1 MNEDGFGALVV
12 KGVPSSVN
20 PNRRR
25 CGMRTVRSVAVVV
38 AAVVLAAG
46 VLGAAVAGEPTRV
59 APVLDRILAKKEL
72 VVGTAADMP
81 PLNMT
86 LKDGKIVGMEV
97 DIATMMANSIEV
109 KLTLKPMRFNDLLP
123 ALQAGQV
130 DVVLSGM
137 TMTPLRN
144 TQVAFVGPYFASGK
158 SVLIK
163 QEKVA
168 SLQNTEMMNNPNVT
182 VAALKGSTSQ
192 QFVERFAPKAKLVP
206 TDDYDQAIAMVLEG
220 KVLAMVADFPI
231 CNVSVLRY
239 LDKGLTTLK
248 SPLNYEP
255 LGIALSPGDPL
266 FLNWAQNF
274 VTNLVNSG
282 ELSLLQRKW
291 FEDASWVPQL
301 K

>member
-1 MNEDGFGALVV
+1 
-12 KGVPSSVN
+12 
-20 PNRRR
+20 
-25 CGMRTVRSVAVVV
+25 MRGLAVCLVAV
-38 AAVVLAAG
+38 ALAVVFLGVALAG
-46 VLGAAVAGEPTRV
+46 DAARV
-59 APVLDRILAKKEL
+59 APVLERILAKKEL

-86 LKDGKIVGMEV
+86 LKDGNIVGMEV
-97 DIATMMANSIEV
+97 DIAAQMASGIGV
-109 KLTLKPMRFNDLLP
+109 KLTLKPMPFNDLLP
-123 ALQAGQV
+123 ALEAGQV
-130 DVVLSGM
+130 DLILSGM

-144 TQVAFVGPYFASGK
+144 TKVAFAGPYFGSGK

-168 SLQNTEMMNNPNVT
+168 SLQSTEMMNNPDVT

-192 QFVERFAPKAKLVP
+192 LFVERFAPKAKLVP
-206 TDDYDQAIAMVLEG
+206 TDSYDQAIAMVLDG
-220 KVLAMVADFPI
+220 RVLAMVADYPI
-231 CNVSVLRY
+231 CNVSVYRHR
-239 LDKGLTTLK
+239 DKGLTTLK

-255 LGIALSPGDPL
+255 IGIALSPADPL
-266 FLNWAQNF
+266 LLNWAQNF
-274 VTNLVNSG
+274 VTVLINSG

>member
-1 MNEDGFGALVV
+1 
-12 KGVPSSVN
+12 
-20 PNRRR
+20 
-25 CGMRTVRSVAVVV
+25 MRTVRGVAVVL
-38 AAVVLAAG
+38 AAVVLAVG
-46 VLGAAVAGEPTRV
+46 VLGAALAGEPARV
-59 APVLDRILAKKEL
+59 APVLDRVLTKKEL

-123 ALQAGQV
+123 ALQTGQV
-130 DVVLSGM
+130 DLILSGM

-163 QEKVA
+163 TEKVA

-291 FEDASWVPQL
+291 FEDASWVSQL

>member
-1 MNEDGFGALVV
+1 
-12 KGVPSSVN
+12 
-20 PNRRR
+20 
-25 CGMRTVRSVAVVV
+25 MRTVRGVAVVL

-46 VLGAAVAGEPTRV
+46 VLGAALAGEPTRV

-123 ALQAGQV
+123 ALEAGQV
-130 DVVLSGM
+130 DLILSGM

-163 QEKVA
+163 QEKVT

-291 FEDASWVPQL
+291 FEDASWVAQL

>member
-1 MNEDGFGALVV
+1 
-12 KGVPSSVN
+12 
-20 PNRRR
+20 
-25 CGMRTVRSVAVVV
+25 MRTVRSFVVG
-38 AAVVLAAG
+38 LM
-46 VLGAAVAGEPTRV
+46 AVALAVGLVGVALAGDATRV

-86 LKDGKIVGMEV
+86 LKDGKIVGLEV
-97 DIATMMANSIEV
+97 DIATLMANSIEV
-109 KLTLKPMRFNDLLP
+109 KLTLKPMPFDDLLP
-123 ALQAGQV
+123 ALEAGQV
-130 DVVLSGM
+130 DLILSGM

-144 TQVAFVGPYFASGK
+144 TRVAYAGPYFGSGK

-163 QEKVA
+163 RENVA
-168 SLQNTEMMNNPNVT
+168 SLQSTEMMNNPDVA

-192 QFVERFAPKAKLVP
+192 RFVEHFAPKAKLIP
-206 TDDYDQAIAMVLEG
+206 TDDYDQAIAMVLDG
-220 KVLAMVADFPI
+220 RVRAMVADFPI
-231 CNVSVLRY
+231 CNVSVYRY
-239 LDKGLTTLK
+239 QDKGLTTLK

-266 FLNWAQNF
+266 FLNWVQNF
-274 VTNLVNSG
+274 VTYLINSG
-282 ELSLLQRKW
+282 ELGLLRVKW